1 MTDLISSPPARAV
14 DVAEPDVLPTWTPAL
29 VDVATSEHER
39 GEFGFSALFSDAV
52 RRDDRIFTSLDT
64 RILGVLGFPFSLDE
78 SDTADTKRLRQAS
91 RALARRIRGWWYR
104 VLPEAKLADA
114 LESSI
119 LMGFRVG
126 ELAWWRADDGLIY
139 PDLKLHHGQNVRWN
153 TTTQGLELMQRN
165 GTPVPITPG
174 DGRWVLFAP
183 AGGDRPWKFGAVRA
197 LGIPYLIRQMT
208 RRDWAD
214 RSEIEGT
221 GIRKAKGPLAVGAN
235 DKRFT
240 DFVSQIRRMG
250 RKTVL
255 ALQEGWDFG
264 IEVTDANAAILFEK
278 LIAHSETAIT
288 LSILGQ
294 NLTTQI
300 EGGSHAA
307 ATVHAKV
314 LQSRLESDVAMLSVV
329 CRDQILLPWCRY
341 NLPNF
346 DERTLPWPR
355 WDAQPPEDK
364 AKRAQALLAVS
375 QAITG
380 LRTAGVNIAPLL
392 EQFELELEPNADPN
406 ADPNATD
413 TKVPDAKDDEPA
425 TGDAA
430 ALRKH
435 RASRRR
441 G

>member
-1 MTDLISSPPARAV
+1 MTELLSTPPAVAV
-14 DVAEPDVLPTWTPAL
+14 NVGEPDVLPAWTPAL
-29 VDVATSEHER
+29 VDVAITEHER
-39 GEFGFSALFSDAV
+39 GEFGFSALLADAL

-64 RILGVLGFPFSLDE
+64 RILGVLGFPFQLDE
-78 SDTADTKRLRQAS
+78 SDTADTKRLRTSS
-91 RALARRIRGWWYR
+91 RTLARRMRGWWYR

-126 ELAWWRADDGLIY
+126 ELSWSRADDGLIY
-139 PDLKLHHGQNVRWN
+139 PDLTLHHAQHVRWN
-153 TTTQGLELMQRN
+153 PTARRLELLQRN
-165 GTPVPITPG
+165 GSPLPITPG

-183 AGGDRPWKFGAVRA
+183 AGGARPWLYGSVRT
-197 LGIPYLIRQMT
+197 LGIPYLIRQAT

-221 GIRKAKGPLAVGAN
+221 GIRKAKGPATGAE
-235 DKRFT
+235 DKRMT
-240 DFVSQIRRMG
+240 AFVAAIRKLG
-250 RKTVL
+250 RKSVL

-264 IEVTDANAAILFEK
+264 IEVTDANAAVLFEK

-355 WDAQPPEDK
+355 WDAMPPEDK

-380 LRTAGVNIAPLL
+380 LRAAGVNLTPVL
-392 EQFELELEPNADPN
+392 EQFELELEPDADPN
-406 ADPNATD
+406 D
-413 TKVPDAKDDEPA
+413 TKVPDATDDADPNA
-425 TGDAA
+425 DDPRSAA
-430 ALRKH
+430 AMRKH
-435 RASRRR
+435 RARRRR